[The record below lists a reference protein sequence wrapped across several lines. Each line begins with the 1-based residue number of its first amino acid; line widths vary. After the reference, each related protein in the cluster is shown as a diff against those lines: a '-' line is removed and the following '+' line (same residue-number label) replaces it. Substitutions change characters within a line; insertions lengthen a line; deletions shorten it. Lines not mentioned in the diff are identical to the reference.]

1 MSLLLGYAKYESAS
15 GLSPSG
21 LNIGLGS
28 RGVFPFETDGACIR
42 ARALRSAWLAEMR
55 RSRCLSSAC
64 EPSSVRAGESGSIRG
79 NGSFISVTA
88 RNGDLEARS
97 PHDPEDVVTFV
108 PRDLLG
114 ERLSLLCRNLE
125 RCSLGRLLL
134 EELLDSGDDGGV
146 CTFMQ
151 CALRTEVKKDA
162 ISACESSIASIAQ
175 REQTELLCDKE
186 ISTRGSQRD
195 ET

>member
-1 MSLLLGYAKYESAS
+1 MSLLFGYAKYESVS

-21 LNIGLGS
+21 LNMGLGS
-28 RGVFPFETDGACIR
+28 RGVFPFETDGACTR
-42 ARALRSAWLAEMR
+42 AIALRSAWLAEMR
-55 RSRCLSSAC
+55 RNLCLSSSC
-64 EPSSVRAGESGSIRG
+64 ELSSVRAGESGSIRG

-88 RNGDLEARS
+88 LNGDLEARS
-97 PHDPEDVVTFV
+97 PHDPEDRATFV

-114 ERLSLLCRNLE
+114 DRLCPLCRNLE
-125 RCSLGRLLL
+125 RCSRGRLLL
-134 EELLDSGDDGGV
+134 EVLLDSGDDGGV

-186 ISTRGSQRD
+186 ISTRGA
-195 ET
+195 TTG